1 MNIRKITRLLPLA
14 LLVACSGQAD
24 IDRAASRMLDDAR
37 FALRH
42 GHYTEARDSI
52 LSLRVKYPTAIEAR
66 KQGIL
71 LLDSIELKAA
81 QDSLKN
87 ATGEEWKRLDMKAKF
102 FERKL
107 REDLSY
113 E

>member
-1 MNIRKITRLLPLA
+1 MKPNRIILA
-14 LLVACSGQAD
+14 AF
-24 IDRAASRMLDDAR
+24 AALSLASCKEDVEKNAQKMLDDAR

-52 LSLRVKYPTAIEAR
+52 LSLRAKYPTAIEAR